1 MNTKIQEI
9 QKRDGRIVK
18 FEAGKIAN
26 AIHKAFIAVNREDGE
41 EAKRLSDQVVA
52 ILEERFGGKIPHVE
66 NVQDIV
72 EETLIR
78 NGYADVA
85 KAYIL
90 YRRKR
95 TEIREAKKFFGVA
108 DELKL
113 SVNAVSVLERRYLQK
128 NEEGKVIETPRQ
140 MFERVA
146 KTIAAA
152 DLLYNKA
159 TDVESV
165 EEEFLRLMTSLEFI
179 PNSPTLMNAGTRI
192 GQLSA
197 CFVLPVGDSMQ
208 SIFDT
213 LKYAAL
219 IHQTGGGTGFSFSR
233 LRPKGDV
240 VGSTKGIASG
250 PVSFMRIYDTATDVI
265 KQGGRRRGANMGILR
280 VDHPDIIEFIT
291 AKSKEGFLTNFNIS
305 VALTDSFMKALEK
318 DDEYELINPRTKMPV
333 NKLKASNVFNLMA
346 TMAWATGDPGA
357 IFIDRINEF
366 NPTPQIG
373 EIESTN
379 PCGEQP
385 LLPYESCN
393 LGSINLSNMVKD
405 DILWDKLR
413 YTIRASVHFLDNV
426 IDVNKFP
433 LPQTE
438 SITKANRK
446 IGLGVMGFADMLIQL
461 GIPYDSKEALT
472 MAEKLMSFISKEAIQ
487 KSVEL
492 ADERGSFPNFDGSL
506 WQKRG
511 YKAIRNSTVTTIAPT
526 GTISIIAGCSSG
538 IEPIFAVSFVR
549 NVLEG
554 TKLLEVNPI
563 FEEIAKKRGFYSAD
577 LMMEIAKKGSVQ
589 EIDGVPEDVKRLFV
603 TALDIE
609 PEWHVRMQAA
619 FQKYTDNAVS
629 KTINLPHDASVEDVR
644 DAYLLAYKL
653 GCKGITVYRYGSKR
667 EQVLYLGSVLG
678 VEKGETLEYVSADPE
693 YSGGCP
699 TPYCGTI

>member
-1 MNTKIQEI
+1 
-9 QKRDGRIVK
+9 
-18 FEAGKIAN
+18 
-26 AIHKAFIAVNREDGE
+26 
-41 EAKRLSDQVVA
+41 
-52 ILEERFGGKIPHVE
+52 
-66 NVQDIV
+66 
-72 EETLIR
+72 

-609 PEWHVRMQAA
+609 PEWHVRMQAS